1 MEFVKNNKVIV
12 TILIGLSLSIL
23 FLILISL
30 SNSSNASK
38 FDKEA
43 VDTLLEVQ
51 DIPKIT
57 RDDNVY
63 FEGKKL
69 VAVTFDDGPNYGT
82 TDLLI
87 DELAKRDAKVSFF
100 MVGNRVERYPDL
112 VKKVYE
118 AGHTI
123 GNHSYSHKS
132 FNKQKADSYLYEI
145 NHTNQLIKDVTGQD
159 VIFLRPPYGSYKQ
172 STLANVDMS
181 FILWS
186 IDTVDWQSRNAD
198 MIYEEMIKN
207 VQDGDV
213 ILLHDLYPTT
223 VEGAL
228 RGIDYLLEN
237 GFAVVSLDEMYRLR
251 GISPTGHTSLRHFHI
266 KEVESTDTENI
277 ETQ

>member
-1 MEFVKNNKVIV
+1 MEFVREHKKGISLIAILVLFIV
-12 TILIGLSLSIL
+12 TVTIM
-23 FLILISL
+23 FV
-30 SNSSNASK
+30 NRSSYAFREP
-38 FDKEA
+38 FDL
-43 VDTLLEVQ
+43 DTMY
-51 DIPKIT
+51 IPDVPVVT
-57 RDDNVY
+57 RANNEY
-63 FEGKKL
+63 FDGKKL

-100 MVGNRVERYPDL
+100 MVGNRVEKYPEL

-145 NHTNQLIKDVTGQD
+145 NHTNQLIKNITGQD
-159 VIFLRPPYGSYKQ
+159 VIFLRPPYGSYKK
-172 STLANVDMS
+172 STLENVAMQ
-181 FILWS
+181 FVLWS

-198 MIYEEMIKN
+198 MIYDEMIKN
-207 VQDGDV
+207 VKDGDI

-223 VEGAL
+223 IEGAL
-228 RGIDYLLEN
+228 RGIDYLLNN

-251 GISPTGHTSLRHFHI
+251 GLTPQANTSIRHLYLP
-266 KEVESTDTENI
+266 EVPITEESNA
-277 ETQ
+277 Q